1 MYEKWQKIFR
11 PEASLFL
18 GVLFVG
24 LLGFI
29 RPYQE
34 DLAHI
39 VGIPTMGGGRVL
51 HGAHFELGKEFLGKD
66 TIFLTASV
74 TPPISGD
81 IKVNLIGPEELD
93 YELSSRNPPGVPLV
107 NGNHPWYRFE
117 GDMIKG
123 VQPGDDLVVVV
134 AITPPKSPGE
144 YEMILSNAMTGQV
157 YLDVPVSFTL
167 PGEESHAETEVGP
180 SMGTWGGTQQ
190 GGEQTPPIG
199 GPSAA
204 PGGGEEP
211 APGDDAL
218 EPCH

>member
-1 MYEKWQKIFR
+1 MVEKWRRIFR

-34 DLAHI
+34 DLAHVI
-39 VGIPTMGGGRVL
+39 GIPTMGGGRVL
-51 HGAHFELGKEFLGKD
+51 HGAHFEIGKEFLGKY
-66 TIFLTASV
+66 TIFLTGSV

-81 IKVNLIGPEELD
+81 IKVSLTGPEQLD
-93 YELSSRNPPGVPLV
+93 YELSSRNPPGVPLI
-107 NGNHPWYRFE
+107 NGNHPWYRFD

-123 VQPGDDLVVVV
+123 TQPGDDMVIV
-134 AITPPKSPGE
+134 ATIKPPESPGE
-144 YEMILSNAMTGQV
+144 YAMILSSPATGQV
-157 YLDVPVSFTL
+157 YLNVPVSFTL
-167 PGEESHAETEVGP
+167 PGQESHAETEAEP
-180 SMGTWGGTQQ
+180 ATGTWGGSQE
-190 GGEQTPPIG
+190 GDEQTTPIG

-204 PGGGEEP
+204 PGGADDQ
-211 APGDDAL
+211 APDDDAL